1 MQCNSTSTAIHFDWT
16 GLDWTGSREPVE
28 MLLTDFFFDVLLV
41 TVHLL

>member
-1 MQCNSTSTAIHFDWT
+1 MQCNSTSTAIHF
-16 GLDWTGSREPVE
+16 DWTGSREPVE